1 MNEAPGGE
9 TRATDPARLE
19 KGEAYDQR
27 STPNAQR
34 PTSKGI
40 EWSTYR
46 GDGRRTG
53 ASGTKVAAD
62 LSRSW
67 TVKLAA
73 PLTQPVVVGGKVSI
87 VSKDT
92 HTLHVLTEKTGKES
106 WAYTASG
113 RIDSPPTVYGDLVLF
128 GSADGRVHCLKA
140 EDGALVWRFR
150 AASSDRQIM
159 AFGQLESPWRVHGTV
174 LVENGVAYFTAGRS
188 TNLDGGILVFG
199 LEIATGKVL
208 YHTCL
213 NTWARTREDAVDKP
227 FIPGYHME
235 GAFSDILTSEG
246 GYIYLGQYKFDMKL
260 NQQDAPYVLADPDNK
275 SGAMGME
282 ELLGKPFTERVETQK
297 RDEVR
302 QRDWQL
308 NKWPRMDKEL
318 KEKYGGSN
326 LGDRK
331 MGRHVFATGGFL
343 DDSWYNRTFWMYS
356 ETWPGF
362 YIANRAA
369 KTGQIISVDDK
380 KTYALQAFPHRNLQS
395 PLFSPA
401 KKGYLLFADDNDNE
415 PVIPDYTRGVP
426 KGIGF
431 TRKDPPVWHQWIDI
445 RARSMVATADTLFI
459 AGAPDVLEDGDPMAA
474 FEGRKGAILRAVSK
488 ETGEKLSENKLDSLP
503 VFDGMS
509 AADGKL
515 FIALENGN
523 IECWE

>member
-1 MNEAPGGE
+1 
-9 TRATDPARLE
+9 
-19 KGEAYDQR
+19 
-27 STPNAQR
+27 
-34 PTSKGI
+34 
-40 EWSTYR
+40 
-46 GDGRRTG
+46 
-53 ASGTKVAAD
+53 
-62 LSRSW
+62 
-67 TVKLAA
+67 
-73 PLTQPVVVGGKVSI
+73 
-87 VSKDT
+87 
-92 HTLHVLTEKTGKES
+92 
-106 WAYTASG
+106 
-113 RIDSPPTVYGDLVLF
+113 
-128 GSADGRVHCLKA
+128 
-140 EDGALVWRFR
+140 
-150 AASSDRQIM
+150 
-159 AFGQLESPWRVHGTV
+159 
-174 LVENGVAYFTAGRS
+174 
-188 TNLDGGILVFG
+188 
-199 LEIATGKVL
+199 
-208 YHTCL
+208 
-213 NTWARTREDAVDKP
+213 
-227 FIPGYHME
+227 
-235 GAFSDILTSEG
+235 
-246 GYIYLGQYKFDMKL
+246 
-260 NQQDAPYVLADPDNK
+260 
-275 SGAMGME
+275 
-282 ELLGKPFTERVETQK
+282 
-297 RDEVR
+297 
-302 QRDWQL
+302 
-308 NKWPRMDKEL
+308 MDKEL